1 MLKLDA
7 KSRDSYGKD
16 LESARKAGDLPAV
29 FYGRKDEATTI
40 FVNAKDFK
48 RVLKEAG
55 ESSIISLKTPA
66 GDKDVL
72 IKEVSFHPASGEPIH
87 VDFYAIE
94 QNKTL
99 EVEVPLIFEG
109 MSLAVKELGGTLVKV
124 IHELPIEALPK
135 NLPHD
140 ITVDISALTAL
151 DSQILVKDLK
161 LPAGVELRIDADEV
175 VAAIT
180 VAKEEEV
187 VAEPIDISAIE
198 VEKKGKK
205 EEEEIP
211 AE

>member
-16 LESARKAGDLPAV
+16 LERARKAGDLPAV
-29 FYGRKDEATTI
+29 FYGRKDEATAV

-72 IKEVSFHPASGEPIH
+72 IKEVAFHPTSGEPIH

-99 EVEVPLIFEG
+99 EVEVPLVFEG
-109 MSLAVKELGGTLVKV
+109 VSPAVKELGGTLVKV
-124 IHELPIEALPK
+124 LHELPIEALPK

-140 ITVDISALTAL
+140 ITVDISVLTDL